1 MNIQILWKLVNI
13 STLIASSISFSIGAI
28 ILYALI
34 KMRKFSDFDK
44 LVMLIATLADL
55 CWGVYMILASSL
67 KLRFGPDVIAP
78 LSLSCQIYVL
88 FNTGNLRLS
97 NGCVAILALMR
108 YMGGVRKKEVPMWVW
123 HSLFVLHVG
132 VCIALSTVTFVRW
145 DGRRTSSGIICLQFL
160 SEGRTSLY
168 LMIAHTCYYL
178 LLCGIVVTFYFL
190 ICKHWYFHLNRLK
203 IAAKANNENQ
213 SVKIFQTQQR
223 KLVFQGSVVI
233 FSDSIT
239 FIPSTT
245 TYVMKIFFGYYRPPI
260 VDGFIVWSLTTLPIV
275 NPLITLWLQPEVN
288 AEFWS
293 FYYTLSSKFLKLIRS
308 IY

>member
-1 MNIQILWKLVNI
+1 
-13 STLIASSISFSIGAI
+13 
-28 ILYALI
+28 
-34 KMRKFSDFDK
+34 MRRFGEFDK

-55 CWGVYMILASSL
+55 CWASYMIIASSL
-67 KLRFGPDVIAP
+67 KLRFGRDIISP

-108 YMGGVRKKEVPMWVW
+108 YMSGVRKREVPMWVW
-123 HSLFVLHVG
+123 YCLFALHIS
-132 VCIALSTVTFVRW
+132 VCIGLSTVTFVRW

-160 SEGRTSLY
+160 SEGNVSN
-168 LMIAHTCYYL
+168 CN
-178 LLCGIVVTFYFL
+178 FYFL
-190 ICKHWYFHLNRLK
+190 ICKHWYFHLNGLK
-203 IAAKANNENQ
+203 IAAKANNELQ

-223 KLVFQGSVVI
+223 KLVFQGSIVI

-239 FIPSTT
+239 FIPFTT

-293 FYYTLSSKFLKLIRS
+293 FYYILTSKFLKLIRS